1 MKRIVLSFSGGLDT
15 TAIVLWLKKTYNADV
30 IAYCCDVGNLPS
42 EKTLR
47 DRAMSLGASDFIF
60 EDLKDEFAKD
70 FVFPL
75 LRSGALYQGEYLLG
89 TAIARPLIAERVA
102 HFAKKSG
109 ASAVAHGAT
118 GKGNDQIRFERAWA
132 YLAPELE
139 VIAPWKEWE
148 YKGRQD
154 LINYLKEHKID
165 YAGEVNP
172 RYSVD
177 ANLFHN
183 SSEGGI
189 LEDIS
194 KPYDD
199 QEIFQFLKPNGKTST
214 DTLSISIDFDKGYP
228 VGLNGKK
235 MAPAELLQKLN
246 EIGGAYGIGLVDLV
260 EERVTGVKSR
270 GIYETPG
277 GTLIQKGLNSMK
289 QICWT
294 RDVHNTSLTL
304 AHTYANLVYDG
315 LWHSDARTNLEGYF
329 TEAAKKLTGTV
340 GMRLAP
346 GQVLITHRS
355 SPFSL
360 YSEKIVS
367 FEEDTY
373 GLNRAAKDWSRVLTF
388 AQWQSGLVNKENR
401 GSAGETHREL
411 GGRPQ

>member
-1 MKRIVLSFSGGLDT
+1 MKKIVLSFSGGLDT
-15 TAIVLWLKKTYNADV
+15 TAIVLWLKKNYKADV

-47 DRAMSLGASDFIF
+47 DRAMSLGAADFIF
-60 EDLKDEFAKD
+60 EDLKNDFAKD

-102 HFAKKSG
+102 HFAKKTG
-109 ASAVAHGAT
+109 ATAVAHGAT

-132 YLAPELE
+132 YLAPELD

-154 LINYLKEHKID
+154 LINYLKQNNVD

-194 KPYDD
+194 QPYSDE
-199 QEIFQFLKPNGKTST
+199 EIFQFLKPTGKMSQETM
-214 DTLSISIDFDKGYP
+214 DIKMEFHQGVP
-228 VGLNGKK
+228 VGLNGQKL
-235 MAPAELLQKLN
+235 APADLLQKLN
-246 EIGGAYGIGLVDLV
+246 EIGGNYGIGLVDLV

-277 GTLIQKGLNSMK
+277 GTLIQKGLNAMK

-294 RDVHNTSLTL
+294 RDVHHTSLNL
-304 AHTYANLVYDG
+304 AQNYANLVYDG
-315 LWHSDARTNLEGYF
+315 LWHSDARKNLDGYF

-340 GMRLAP
+340 GLKLAP
-346 GQVLITHRS
+346 GQVFITQRT
-355 SPFSL
+355 SPYSL

-367 FEEDTY
+367 FEEDGY
-373 GLNRAAKDWSRVLTF
+373 GLNKAAKDYCRVLTF
-388 AQWQSGLVNKENR
+388 AQWQSGVINSKNEN
-401 GSAGETHREL
+401 TL
-411 GGRPQ
+411 